1 MLNAQ
6 GALTRFTCTRWYRS
20 THTNTVI
27 YTGTDTYTG
36 NVGTATT
43 STSHLVI
50 HIVDRP
56 VGTSSLLQELAEL
69 HGCRCAP
76 LFYPSPGCG
85 QSVPKAA
92 LPGAKVSSRAPGSLR
107 VSQDERTG
115 CFTKMGCHACAHKS
129 LRNIARDL
137 HKRRVL
143 VKVACGSLAPIGT
156 RPTSTP
162 AQGIDPRGAAD
173 FQSTFSQ
180 GDSGGYLEI
189 E

>member
-107 VSQDERTG
+107 SLRMSARVVSQKWVATHARTSLSVTSLG
-115 CFTKMGCHACAHKS
+115 IFTKTGSSQGS
-129 LRNIARDL
+129 LRITSPNRHKTNL
-137 HKRRVL
+137 H
-143 VKVACGSLAPIGT
+143 T
-156 RPTSTP
+156 RP
-162 AQGIDPRGAAD
+162 
-173 FQSTFSQ
+173 
-180 GDSGGYLEI
+180 GY
-189 E
+189 